1 MAETEAVTIGAE
13 ASCTDGVAGEV
24 TRVVV
29 DPVAR
34 AVTHLV
40 VEPKG
45 RQGLGRLVP
54 LDLIDGTGGEIRL
67 RCTLVEFERLDPAE
81 ETQFLPGTRGYEAYG
96 PEQVVAWPWVSLGG
110 TPGVPGEMVSGTS
123 ETVTFDTIPL
133 GEVEVRRG
141 EPVHATDG
149 AIGHVEGLVINPGN
163 YHVTHVL
170 LQEGHL
176 WGRKEV
182 AIPISAVTGVE
193 GGIQLSMTKLDV
205 EDLPPVNLDR
215 PDD

>member
-1 MAETEAVTIGAE
+1 
-13 ASCTDGVAGEV
+13 
-24 TRVVV
+24 
-29 DPVAR
+29 
-34 AVTHLV
+34 
-40 VEPKG
+40 
-45 RQGLGRLVP
+45 
-54 LDLIDGTGGEIRL
+54 
-67 RCTLVEFERLDPAE
+67 
-81 ETQFLPGTRGYEAYG
+81 
-96 PEQVVAWPWVSLGG
+96 
-110 TPGVPGEMVSGTS
+110 
-123 ETVTFDTIPL
+123 
-133 GEVEVRRG
+133 
-141 EPVHATDG
+141 VHATDG

-193 GGIQLSMTKLDV
+193 GGIQLSMTKQDV